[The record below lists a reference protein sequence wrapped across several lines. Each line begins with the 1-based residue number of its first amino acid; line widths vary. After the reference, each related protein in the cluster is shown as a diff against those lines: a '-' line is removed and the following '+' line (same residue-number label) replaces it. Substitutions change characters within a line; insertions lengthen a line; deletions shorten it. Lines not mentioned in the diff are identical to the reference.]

1 MTKTFANYRIK
12 CNKKIPCDNCIRRG
26 HPEACTRVPA
36 IVRGRLVNA
45 PNATQRAPLTPD
57 EIRLLRE
64 GQLQREN
71 LGLRRR
77 LTELENRLREL
88 EGSQSN
94 PPTNPAGP
102 ASVGS
107 LSSPGDSPST
117 VSNAFAHLLNA
128 ATTAHS
134 GPTERSRQDEPDVL
148 EPFVHV
154 MAMPLNKNDKPSSPH
169 VRVRQTMPDTPMSP
183 VASLPD
189 LPSRKT
195 TDLAQADLLTLLP
208 TPPQSMII
216 IRASLKYMAFL
227 HYSTHIPSFIQEHD
241 EWIQA
246 VSEGREGGKGDAW
259 LSYCE
264 LG

>member
-1 MTKTFANYRIK
+1 M
-12 CNKKIPCDNCIRRG
+12 
-26 HPEACTRVPA
+26 
-36 IVRGRLVNA
+36 RGRLVNA

-77 LTELENRLREL
+77 MAELENRLREL
-88 EGSQSN
+88 EGPNSSLSN
-94 PPTNPAGP
+94 PIGPT
-102 ASVGS
+102 SVGS
-107 LSSPGDSPST
+107 MSSPGDSPNT
-117 VSNAFAHLLNA
+117 ASNAFAHLLNA
-128 ATTAHS
+128 ATTARS
-134 GPTERSRQDEPDVL
+134 GPGPGPLETERSRQDEPDVL

-154 MAMPLNKNDKPSSPH
+154 MAMPLNKNDRPSSPH
-169 VRVRQTMPDTPMSP
+169 QRIRQVSLTDAQLSSGS
-183 VASLPD
+183 ALPD
-189 LPSRKT
+189 LPSRKV

-216 IRASLKYMAFL
+216 VRASLKYMSFL
-227 HYSTHIPSFIQEHD
+227 HYSCHIPSFLAEHD

-264 LG
+264 HTHAERS